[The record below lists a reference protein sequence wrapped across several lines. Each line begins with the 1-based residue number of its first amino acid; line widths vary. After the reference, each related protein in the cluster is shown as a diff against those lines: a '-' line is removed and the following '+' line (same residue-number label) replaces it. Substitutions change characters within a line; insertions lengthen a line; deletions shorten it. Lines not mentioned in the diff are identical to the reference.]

1 MHKAFSIWVIAYAL
15 TVFATS
21 ALSEPQQPQVI
32 RINGAITSNTLIELS
47 QKLIGWRNDDPIP
60 GGLIVMLNSPGGDGD
75 AAMAIGH
82 LLRQKKAQTF
92 VTGRC
97 ESACVFILASG
108 VARAARSRTVGVHAG
123 RLTISDPQGKVLK
136 EVDATRSL
144 NDSFKLTS
152 FNRDIRKYL
161 AEMGIEHGLLDVI
174 LAHQTKQT
182 YQLTDQQMKQ
192 YRLVGF
198 DNDYL
203 NERVAVFQ
211 SLPDTERI
219 NRIDLYNRTLLV
231 PSLCL
236 LSSLS
241 NSDFVNCYKAV
252 LFTGQRRQHDRWSD
266 YGVVL
271 RYAVAGS

>member
-1 MHKAFSIWVIAYAL
+1 MRLFGAFLVLAL
-15 TVFATS
+15 IFLRAEAAPES
-21 ALSEPQQPQVI
+21 LGPKVI
-32 RINGAITSNTLIELS
+32 RINEASTATTLFHVRLSLSGWSNKDE
-47 QKLIGWRNDDPIP
+47 IP
-60 GGLIVMLNSPGGDGD
+60 GGLLVLLNSPGGDGD

-82 LLRQKKAQTF
+82 LLRQKKAHTF

-152 FNRDIRKYL
+152 FNSDIRNYF

-182 YQLTDQQMKQ
+182 YQLSEQEMKQ
-192 YRLVGF
+192 YRLIGF
-198 DNDYL
+198 DNEYF
-203 NERVAVFQ
+203 NERVVAFQ
-211 SLPDTERI
+211 SLPNPERI
-219 NRIDLYNRTLLV
+219 NRIELYNRTLTV
-231 PSLCL
+231 PALCQL
-236 LSSLS
+236 NASKNHEFIS
-241 NSDFVNCYKAV
+241 CYTAV
-252 LFTGQRRQHDRWSD
+252 LFTGQANRSAKKFR
-266 YGVVL
+266 
-271 RYAVAGS
+271 